1 VVSGNVWRDAAV
13 REYEAHLQTKR
24 DGKVLVDWYV
34 LVEPYLDDAGRYQEP
49 NDTRLDYG
57 VIWKGKTGFRFEPET
72 NLEAKF
78 AGRDL
83 QSEFR
88 DEIDEQ
94 VRDQIGNSME
104 YAD

>member
-1 VVSGNVWRDAAV
+1 VSGDVWRDGAV

-24 DGKVLVDWYV
+24 DGKVLIDWYV
-34 LVEPYLDDAGRYQEP
+34 NVEPYLDDAGRYQEP
-49 NDTRLDYG
+49 NLVTLDHG
-57 VIWKGKTGFRFEPET
+57 TIWKGKRGFNFSPET
-72 NLEAKF
+72 NIEAKV
-78 AGRDL
+78 AGSDL
-83 QSEFR
+83 LDEFR